1 MREADLERLYAR
13 LEKPLYNVVY
23 RWVWKQEEAQDIV
36 QEAFLRLWRMSDK
49 VRMESVDPLIY
60 RIALN
65 LASSAARSKR
75 IWRWVTLEALGEA
88 VSTARSAEEGLAADE
103 QSARIRT
110 AISSLPEELRKV
122 VMLCEFSRL
131 SYREIAEV
139 LSIPAGT
146 VGSRRNR
153 ALKELKLMLSK
164 RSEGSAG
171 RARQTV

>member
-23 RWVWKQEEAQDIV
+23 RWVWKPEEAQDIV

-49 VRMESVDPLIY
+49 VRMESVEPLIY

-65 LASSAARSKR
+65 LASSAVRSKK
-75 IWRWVTLEALGEA
+75 IWRWVTLDAVRDA
-88 VSTARSAEEGLAADE
+88 VSTARPAEEEIAADE
-103 QSARIRT
+103 EFARMR
-110 AISSLPEELRKV
+110 AAVESLPEELRKV
-122 VMLCEFSRL
+122 VMLCELSEL
-131 SYREIAEV
+131 SYGEIAEV

-153 ALKELKLMLSK
+153 ALKELKLMLS
-164 RSEGSAG
+164 EGSEDNAG
-171 RARQTV
+171 PARQTV